1 MADLQQ
7 LVAQQR
13 QLEEELDIQ
22 HMVAE
27 QKRLEEDKVDTNP
40 SGCDTPT
47 IAKVV
52 MATPDR
58 GPVFVLDST
67 YKAVNKYKL
76 ADSTAPNL
84 LGGAALP
91 LPPCGSLFPEDDG
104 RHILA
109 FSEFNF
115 SKKLNIMCSFDR
127 KSMKCRSSPPSQS

>member
-52 MATPDR
+52 MATP
-58 GPVFVLDST
+58 
-67 YKAVNKYKL
+67 NKG
-76 ADSTAPNL
+76 ASVC
-84 LGGAALP
+84 LGQ
-91 LPPCGSLFPEDDG
+91 
-104 RHILA
+104 HI
-109 FSEFNF
+109 
-115 SKKLNIMCSFDR
+115 
-127 KSMKCRSSPPSQS
+127 QSCQQV

>member
-7 LVAQQR
+7 LVAEQR

-52 MATPDR
+52 MATPNR

-76 ADSTAPNL
+76 ADSAAPTAVRQ
-84 LGGAALP
+84 P
-91 LPPCGSLFPEDDG
+91 LPGG
-104 RHILA
+104 RRQAHSGLHRVQLQQEA
-109 FSEFNF
+109 QHYVQF
-115 SKKLNIMCSFDR
+115 
-127 KSMKCRSSPPSQS
+127 